1 MLQQEHCDKLIN
13 ALFPFAQQ
21 MLARAGTFYPF
32 GAIINADGQ
41 VESVGGYNG
50 NEHPEPREIIDLIT
64 RGFRQR
70 VASHTC
76 RAVGVCVDVRFV
88 PPGQT
93 EKVNAALA
101 SLEDVTGGLN
111 VYLPYR
117 KQPDGGIVYLD
128 LVSMH
133 ALQTVFPPADIAK

>member
-1 MLQQEHCDKLIN
+1 MLLQEHCDKLIN

-21 MLARAGTFYPF
+21 MLARAGTFHPF

-41 VESVGGYNG
+41 VESVAGYNG
-50 NEHPEPREIIDLIT
+50 SEHPEPREIIDLIT

-70 VASHTC
+70 IADRAC
-76 RAVGVCVDVRFV
+76 RAVGMCVDVRFV

-93 EKVNAALA
+93 QKVDAALA
-101 SLEDVTGGLN
+101 SLEDATGGLN

-117 KQPDGGIVYLD
+117 KKPEGGVMYLD
-128 LVSMH
+128 LASMH
-133 ALQTVFPPADIAK
+133 AQQTIFPRIDTAK

>member
-1 MLQQEHCDKLIN
+1 MLKQEHCDQLIN

-21 MLARAGTFYPF
+21 MLTRAGTFYPF
-32 GAIINADGQ
+32 GAVINASGQ

-50 NEHPEPREIIDLIT
+50 NEHPQPGEIIDLLT
-64 RGFRQR
+64 AGFRQR
-70 VASHTC
+70 IAEGSC
-76 RAVGVCVDVRFV
+76 RAVGICVDVRFV

-93 EKVNAALA
+93 EKVDAALA
-101 SLEDVTGGLN
+101 SLEDASGGLN

-117 KQPDGGIVYLD
+117 KQADDRIVYLD

-133 ALQTVFPPADIAK
+133 AQQTIFARKGPAQ

>member
-1 MLQQEHCDKLIN
+1 MFQQEHCDKLIN

-32 GAIINADGQ
+32 GAFINADGQ
-41 VESVGGYNG
+41 VESVAGYNG
-50 NEHPEPREIIDLIT
+50 SEHPQPREIIDLIT
-64 RGFRQR
+64 GGFRQR
-70 VASHTC
+70 VADRTC
-76 RAVGVCVDVRFV
+76 RAVGICVDVRFV

-93 EKVNAALA
+93 EKVDAALA
-101 SLEDVTGGLN
+101 SLEDATGGLN

-117 KQPDGGIVYLD
+117 KQPDGRIVYLD

-133 ALQTVFPPADIAK
+133 AQQTIFPRTDIAK

>member
-1 MLQQEHCDKLIN
+1 MLQQAHCDQLIN

-21 MLARAGTFYPF
+21 MLARAGTFHPF
-32 GAIINADGQ
+32 GAFINADGQ
-41 VESVGGYNG
+41 VETVAGYDG
-50 NEHPEPREIIDLIT
+50 NEHPQPREIIDLIT

-70 VASHTC
+70 VADHTC
-76 RAVGVCVDVRFV
+76 RAVGICVDVRFV

-93 EKVNAALA
+93 ERVDAALA
-101 SLEDVTGGLN
+101 SLEDAAGGLN

-117 KQPDGGIVYLD
+117 KQPDGRIAYLD

-133 ALQTVFPPADIAK
+133 AHQTIFPRTNLAK